1 MQEQEDKIPYSSISG
16 FLAGI
21 FILLLVLAIYD
32 VFSTVATDSDR
43 ELCEKHRKILQ
54 DAGND
59 VSAIICVSEKECL
72 KAKKTVQ
79 KLGNDVSH
87 IKCGK

>member
-1 MQEQEDKIPYSSISG
+1 MFKQKGE
-16 FLAGI
+16 
-21 FILLLVLAIYD
+21 VD
-32 VFSTVATDSDR
+32 VFFVMLLISLALSLYAIASSPSDK
-43 ELCEKHRKILQ
+43 EVCEEHRKKLQ

-72 KAKKTVQ
+72 KAKKAVQ